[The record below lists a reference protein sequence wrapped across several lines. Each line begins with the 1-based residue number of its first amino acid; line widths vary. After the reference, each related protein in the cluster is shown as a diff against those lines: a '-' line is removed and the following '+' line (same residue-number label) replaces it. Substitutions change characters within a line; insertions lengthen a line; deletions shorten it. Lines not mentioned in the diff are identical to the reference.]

1 MAKPVED
8 TVYFKFTVR
17 SYDRGDYWIAKTRE
31 TGIYTYGETRE
42 CAEDLSGGANEYLVR
57 RMKQEG
63 IRALKRFL
71 KGQGNRV
78 PPGGRRSLDRRQA
91 SDGMRGRHR
100 AERTGACSLTPS
112 RQSPPPR

>member
-8 TVYFKFTVR
+8 TVYFKVTVR

-42 CAEDLSGGANEYLVR
+42 SAEDLSGEANEYLVR
-57 RMKQEG
+57 KMKQEG

-71 KGQGNRV
+71 KDKGIAYRL
-78 PPGGRRSLDRRQA
+78 GGDDPLTAGKPQTACGGAVARSELA
-91 SDGMRGRHR
+91 R
-100 AERTGACSLTPS
+100 AA
-112 RQSPPPR
+112 